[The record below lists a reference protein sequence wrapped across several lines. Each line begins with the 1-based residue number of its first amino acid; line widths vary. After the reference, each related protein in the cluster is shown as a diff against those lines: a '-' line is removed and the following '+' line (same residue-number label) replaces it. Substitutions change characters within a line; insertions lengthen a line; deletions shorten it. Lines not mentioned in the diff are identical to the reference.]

1 MMCSAENNNLIY
13 MDHAATTFM
22 YDEAVNVM
30 VPFFAE
36 KIGNP
41 AAVYRY
47 AGEAG
52 RAVSEARRII
62 AGTLNAD
69 PSEIIFTSGG
79 TESDNM
85 AVKSAKN
92 HIITTA
98 IEHHAVLESC
108 RAMEARGIEVTYV
121 RPGSDGV
128 IDPEEVRAA
137 IRPETSLISVMFAN
151 NETGTVEP
159 VREIGYIAK
168 EYGIMFHTDAVQ
180 AYGHLPVDV
189 REMNIDMLS
198 ASAHKFG
205 GPKGIGFIYV
215 RNGLKPETFI
225 HGGPQERGMRA
236 GTLNVPGIAGMGEAA
251 RISVKDMQHNA
262 DYVRGLRD
270 RMIEGVLGSIPD
282 VRLNGHPE
290 KRLPGNVNF
299 SIKGIEGETLLILLD
314 REHIC
319 ASSGSACST
328 GALEPSHV
336 LTAMGLDAR
345 EAAGSL
351 RLTLAASN
359 TAEEVDTVIRVLK
372 TIVERLRSVRSV

>member
-1 MMCSAENNNLIY
+1 MCSAENNNLIY

-30 VPFFAE
+30 VPFFTE

-168 EYGIMFHTDAVQ
+168 EYGIIFHTDAVQ

-262 DYVRGLRD
+262 DHVRSLRD
-270 RMIEGVLGSIPD
+270 RMIDGVLSNIPD

>member
-1 MMCSAENNNLIY
+1 